1 MGSVKE
7 TDEEEAHHQNFTK
20 SQSLSPENEDNDSKS
35 RQFSVPFLNLDV
47 LGSNLQRMITAS
59 KNGKIQE
66 VKSILEASNEDLI
79 NEYGRCGWNVLHYAI
94 FHRNEELSIFLI
106 NK

>member
-1 MGSVKE
+1 MKE
-7 TDEEEAHHQNFTK
+7 TDEEESHHQIFTK
-20 SQSLSPENEDNDSKS
+20 SQNLSPENEENESKT

-79 NEYGRCGWNVLHYAI
+79 NEYGKCGWNALHYAI
-94 FHRNEELSIFLI
+94 FHRNEELAIFLI